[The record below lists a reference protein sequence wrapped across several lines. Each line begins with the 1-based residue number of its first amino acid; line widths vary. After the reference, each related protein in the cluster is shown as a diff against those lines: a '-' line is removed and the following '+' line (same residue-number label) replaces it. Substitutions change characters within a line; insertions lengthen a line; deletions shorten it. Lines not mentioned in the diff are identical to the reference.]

1 MNNTPLV
8 TLNQEA
14 QLIGRIRVLLVI
26 FIIGLVLSGLTA
38 FPLEWELRTLARWM
52 GAAEDTSSG
61 SASGLLF
68 WILRVREGLTE
79 SYGKYPFLAYGTD
92 WLAFAHIVIGLA
104 FLGVL
109 RDPVRNLWVI
119 EWGMIACIL
128 VIPLALICGPIRG
141 IPFYW
146 RLIDCSFGVLGIA
159 PLWLSRRYILELG
172 QLTSRLQN

>member
-1 MNNTPLV
+1 L
-8 TLNQEA
+8 
-14 QLIGRIRVLLVI
+14 
-26 FIIGLVLSGLTA
+26 
-38 FPLEWELRTLARWM
+38 
-52 GAAEDTSSG
+52 
-61 SASGLLF
+61 
-68 WILRVREGLTE
+68 
-79 SYGKYPFLAYGTD
+79 
-92 WLAFAHIVIGLA
+92 
-104 FLGVL
+104 
-109 RDPVRNLWVI
+109 VI